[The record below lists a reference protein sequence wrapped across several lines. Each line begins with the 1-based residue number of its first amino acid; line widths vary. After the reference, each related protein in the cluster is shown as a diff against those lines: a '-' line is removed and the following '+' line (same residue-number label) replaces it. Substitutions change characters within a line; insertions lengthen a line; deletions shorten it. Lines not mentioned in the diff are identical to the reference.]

1 MNSNKLISIDD
12 QDLENV
18 AGGLEITISTK
29 PLEKVLGGVLH
40 AVGGAVKG
48 LFGFITGTISIR
60 H

>member
-29 PLEKVLGGVLH
+29 PLEAALGGVVR
-40 AVGGAVKG
+40 AVSGAVKG
-48 LFGFITGTISIR
+48 LFGFVTSSVSIR
-60 H
+60 F